1 MDWIDTHA
9 HLNSDKFEGSLHDV
23 LNRAKGAS
31 VIRILVIGTGREDS
45 ERAVRMAREYP
56 QLAAIVGIQPN
67 NLNEAEPTDFDRIVT
82 LASDPTVVAIG
93 ETGMDRYWKTVPI
106 PLQRDYFWR
115 HLELARDRNLPVVI
129 HCREAEADIV
139 GVLTEFSEKMG
150 KPIAGVMHSYAGD
163 EATARA
169 CVALGLHISFA
180 GMLTFKKNQALR
192 DVAAIVPLDRLLV
205 ETDTPYLSPE
215 PFRGKPNEPSRV
227 LHTGACLAQIHGK
240 SDEEMAAITTA
251 NARNLFNL

>member
-9 HLNSDKFEGSLHDV
+9 HLNSDHFEGPLDEV
-23 LNRAKGAS
+23 LSRAKEAS
-31 VIRILVIGTGREDS
+31 VVRILVIGTNREDS
-45 ERAVRMAREYP
+45 ECGVRLAQEYP

-67 NLNEAEPTDFDRIVT
+67 NLNEAMPTDFDQVVT
-82 LASDPTVVAIG
+82 LADHPTVVAIG

-106 PLQRDYFWR
+106 PLQRDFFWR
-115 HLELARDRNLPVVI
+115 HLKLAHLRDLPVVI

-139 GVLTEFSEKMG
+139 EVLTEFSEKTG

-169 CVALGLHISFA
+169 CLALGLHISFA

-192 DVAAIVPLDRLLV
+192 DVAATVPLDRLLV

-215 PFRGKPNEPSRV
+215 PFRGKPNEPARV
-227 LHTGACLAQIHGK
+227 IHTGACLAQIHGR
-240 SDEEMAAITTA
+240 SIEEMAAITTD
-251 NARNLFNL
+251 NARTLFKL